1 MQMDQKEVPIMRK
14 TLMCLTAV
22 AALAGA
28 GLISQANAAP
38 VATPTHI
45 QGASVQ
51 TVQYY
56 YGRPYWHHHHHHWRR
71 WHHWH
76 RRW

>member
-1 MQMDQKEVPIMRK
+1 MRK
-14 TLMCLTAV
+14 TLMSLTAL
-22 AALAGA
+22 AAFA
-28 GLISQANAAP
+28 GLGLMSEANAAP
-38 VATPTHI
+38 APTPI

-56 YGRPYWHHHHHHWRR
+56 YGRPVYWHHHHHWRR

-76 RRW
+76 RWHRGW

>member
-1 MQMDQKEVPIMRK
+1 MRK
-14 TLMCLTAV
+14 VLMSLTAL

-28 GLISQANAAP
+28 GVISEANAAP
-38 VATPTHI
+38 VPTPTHV
-45 QGASVQ
+45 QGATVQ

-56 YGRPYWHHHHHHWRR
+56 YGRPVYWHHHHWRR

-76 RRW
+76 HWHHRW